1 MPQQHPARPGDHET
15 TAGPA
20 PEPGRPGDRPSGRP
34 ADHRIVVI
42 GAGYSGLLA
51 ALRLAPHH
59 KVTLVDP
66 ADHFTERVRLH
77 QLAAAGTEVTHP
89 LSRFLARRPGIAHVA
104 SRATALDTGN
114 RLVHTDDGRA
124 LPYDRLV
131 YALGSRT
138 DTRGGA
144 LGTGDRAYT
153 AETAAELRKR
163 LDDGRGAL
171 TVVGGGLTGIETAA
185 ELAGSR
191 PDWEIRLLTSGEP
204 GAGLSR
210 KGRAHVRAF
219 LRDHGVRVE
228 EGRRVATADE
238 VDADAVFWATSMTP
252 RTEIAERAGLD
263 LDPAGR
269 IRVDPALRSL
279 SHPEIYAVG
288 DAAAASTPGSGPL
301 RMACATAVPT
311 GLHAAGA
318 IAAELRGREQRPLS
332 FRYALQCVSL
342 GRDDGLIQSVHRDDS
357 PRERALTGRPA
368 ALLKEQVVRSTV
380 HALSLAAR
388 HPAALRLLPGSG

>member
-1 MPQQHPARPGDHET
+1 MPQQHPARPGGHET
-15 TAGPA
+15 TTGPA
-20 PEPGRPGDRPSGRP
+20 PETGRPHDP
-34 ADHRIVVI
+34 AEHRVVVI
-42 GAGYSGLLA
+42 GAGYSGLLS
-51 ALRLAPHH
+51 ALCLAPHH
-59 KVTLVDP
+59 RVTLIDP

-77 QLAAAGTEVTHP
+77 ELAATGREVTHP
-89 LSRFLARRPGIAHVA
+89 LSRFLGRRPGPGAEHVA
-104 SRATALDTGN
+104 SRATAIDTAN
-114 RLVHTDDGRA
+114 RLVRTDDGRA

-138 DTRGGA
+138 DTSGGA

-163 LDDGRGAL
+163 LADGCGAL
-171 TVVGGGLTGIETAA
+171 AVVGGGLTGIETAA
-185 ELAGSR
+185 ELAESH

-204 GAGLSR
+204 GPGLSPR
-210 KGRAHVRAF
+210 GRAHVRAF

-238 VDADAVFWATSMTP
+238 ADADAVFWATAMRA
-252 RTEIAERAGLD
+252 RTELAERAGIA

-269 IRVDPALRSL
+269 IRVDPTLRSL

-288 DAAAASTPGSGPL
+288 DAAAASTPASGPL

-311 GLHAAGA
+311 GIHAAHV
-318 IAAELRGREQRPLS
+318 ITAELRGRERRPLR
-332 FRYALQCVSL
+332 FGYVIQCVSL
-342 GRDDGLIQSVHRDDS
+342 GCGDGLIQSVRRDDS

-368 ALLKEQVVRSTV
+368 ARVKEQVVRSTV

-388 HPAALRLLPGSG
+388 HPAALRFLPGTG